1 MLMGRVDE
9 LSNNK
14 VYGWAFNDEN
24 PAEHMVIRIMH
35 GPRVIASSVANIMR
49 PDLPDAGVGAGDHA
63 FEVVVPPNIESFHG
77 LMIIAQSARDGE
89 IALPIASNDDRRLDD
104 LFALFSKQYE
114 DALIAM
120 KAELDTLKED
130 RRAPKNIAAAPT
142 DLDARLAQ
150 LETRMEA
157 AELFFIRIDESV
169 RKLTEAQKQTVRTR
183 FLGLF

>member
-9 LSNNK
+9 LSNSK

-24 PAEHMVIRIMH
+24 PGEHLVIRVMH
-35 GPRVIASSVANIMR
+35 GPRVIASAVANMMR
-49 PDLPDAGVGAGDHA
+49 PDLPDAGIGAGDHA
-63 FEVVVPPNIESFHG
+63 FQVVVPPNIESFQG
-77 LMIIAQSARDGE
+77 LMIIAQSAKHGE

-104 LFALFSKQYE
+104 LFTLFSNRYE

-120 KAELDTLKED
+120 KAELDALKED
-130 RRAPKNIAAAPT
+130 RKGLRNAASVPT
-142 DLDARLAQ
+142 DLDARLAK

-169 RKLTEAQKQTVRTR
+169 RKLTEAQKQKSRKR
-183 FLGLF
+183 FLGIF